1 MLYISSE
8 KVRRPGEVG
17 GGGQPQWD
25 TLVGV
30 SQGDT
35 GMVQYADSVELYSL
49 VLPVLPV
56 PG

>member
-35 GMVQYADSVELYSL
+35 GMVQYADSVQLYSL